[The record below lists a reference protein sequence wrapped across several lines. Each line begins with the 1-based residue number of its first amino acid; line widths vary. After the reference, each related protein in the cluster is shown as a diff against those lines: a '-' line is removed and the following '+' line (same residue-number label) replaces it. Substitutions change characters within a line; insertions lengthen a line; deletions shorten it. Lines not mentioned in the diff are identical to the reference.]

1 METMMKNKYYRQE
14 MLNEFSIG
22 DAGKNL
28 AKLGIAV
35 KNLFKKAKSGES
47 DNEEIHEE
55 AEKLKT
61 KVEQSKGSGVFKKL
75 LMGIII
81 SIMTISASGY
91 AKDMPTNDGHY
102 KQSSMEAKKDA
113 LFDKMEKDIAKAEA
127 KYGKNFGSV
136 VETWTD
142 KSSAVER
149 LAAVID
155 SKGDYNVKVVFSKKT
170 VADGEEMRIFKFNDG
185 SGMVWTKSG
194 AIQMYDGLGNEVA
207 FYYGH
212 KADNLV
218 GQAHEFATQHNNSVA
233 EAKRI
238 LTKAGY
244 TLLKT

>member
-1 METMMKNKYYRQE
+1 MKNKYYRQE

-22 DAGKNL
+22 DAGKSL
-28 AKLGIAV
+28 AKLGVAV

-55 AEKLKT
+55 AEELKA
-61 KVEQSKGSGVFKKL
+61 KVEQSKGSSVFKKL

-113 LFDKMEKDIAKAEA
+113 MFDKMEKDIAKAEE

-136 VETWTD
+136 LEVWTD
-142 KSSAVER
+142 HSSDTER
-149 LAAVID
+149 LAAVMD
-155 SKGDYNVKVVFSKKT
+155 SKGSYNVKVTFSKKT
-170 VADGEEMRIFKFNDG
+170 VYDGEEMRIFKFDDG
-185 SGMVWTKSG
+185 SGMVWTKTG
-194 AIQMYDGLGNEVA
+194 TIQFYDGLGNEHS
-207 FYYGH
+207 FFYGH
-212 KADNLV
+212 RAGELI
-218 GQAHEFATQHNNSVA
+218 GQAEDFIAQHNKSVA